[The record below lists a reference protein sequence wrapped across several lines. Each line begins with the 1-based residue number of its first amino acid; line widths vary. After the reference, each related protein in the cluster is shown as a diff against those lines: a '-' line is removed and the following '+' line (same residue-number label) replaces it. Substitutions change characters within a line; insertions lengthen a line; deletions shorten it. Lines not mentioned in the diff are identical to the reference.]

1 MSSVNKV
8 ILIGH
13 TGKAAEVR
21 EVGNDK
27 KASFS
32 LATAERYKRRDGEF
46 VESTEWHSV
55 ECWGK
60 LAEIAG
66 KYILKGT
73 MVYVEG
79 KIRTE
84 KYTDKNG
91 EEKYITK
98 IIANAIQL
106 LSKKENMSEM
116 DNDDLPD

>member
-8 ILIGH
+8 FLVGH
-13 TGKAAEVR
+13 TGKAAEIR

-27 KASFS
+27 KAAFS
-32 LATAERYKRRDGEF
+32 LATSERFKRRDGEY
-46 VESTEWHSV
+46 VESTEWHSI

-60 LAEIAG
+60 LAEVAE

-91 EEKYITK
+91 EERYITK
-98 IIANAIQL
+98 IIANTLQL
-106 LSKKENMSEM
+106 LSKKEGGAAIN
-116 DNDDLPD
+116 DDDLPE

>member
-1 MSSVNKV
+1 MSSINKV

-13 TGKAAEVR
+13 AGKAAEVHEIR
-21 EVGNDK
+21 NDK
-27 KASFS
+27 KAAFS

-106 LSKKENMSEM
+106 LSKKENVSEM
-116 DNDDLPD
+116 DNDDMPD